1 MRQRND
7 GGQQDGWK
15 GKKLGFIVLKSRIL
29 HNYSQKK
36 IHFNVFHFLH
46 FFLQSDFQLHHL
58 SLSLICLNFF
68 FLNLKN
74 WFIFQKCSFSLIGRA
89 PCLSHVGYR
98 FESCNEQFSLLSFF
112 FFFWFLFSLI
122 FFSFS
127 FSQFLV
133 VFLLFLSHFPLTT
146 HFQSS

>member
-1 MRQRND
+1 MV
-7 GGQQDGWK
+7 
-15 GKKLGFIVLKSRIL
+15 GKEKNRIHCVEIKDSTQL
-29 HNYSQKK
+29 FSKKK
-36 IHFNVFHFLH
+36 IPFNVFHFLH

-98 FESCNEQFSLLSFF
+98 FESCNEQFSLLFF
-112 FFFWFLFSLI
+112 FFFGFCSLSFFFLFLFFFLN
-122 FFSFS
+122 FFSFLS
-127 FSQFLV
+127 FSSKTNHQIKW
-133 VFLLFLSHFPLTT
+133 PLK
-146 HFQSS
+146 